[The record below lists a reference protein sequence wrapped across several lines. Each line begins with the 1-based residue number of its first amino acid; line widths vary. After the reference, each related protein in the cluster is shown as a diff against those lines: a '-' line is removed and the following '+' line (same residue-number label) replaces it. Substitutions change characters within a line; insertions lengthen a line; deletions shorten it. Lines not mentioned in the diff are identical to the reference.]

1 MTRGDPL
8 VDLQNVSLRYRYAWG
23 LGGSRYNLA
32 LEQVTLSITRGEK
45 LGLIGRNG
53 AGKSSLMRV
62 FAGILAPDA
71 GEVARH
77 SENILMLS
85 LQVGFKPH
93 LTGHENALLSGL
105 YQGISRRRVEELMP
119 AIRDYSELGEQFD
132 QPINTYSMGM
142 RSRLGIATAIHCE
155 PELLI
160 LDEVFAVGD
169 RVFKQK
175 SRETLIEKIQSDNAV
190 ILASHDNRLIEQL
203 CDRVAWLDQGELR
216 LLGTPAEVIP
226 AYESYCQELEEK
238 QKQAAGHLTP

>member
-1 MTRGDPL
+1 MTGSEPL
-8 VDLQNVSLRYRYAWG
+8 VELEQVSLRYRYHWG
-23 LGGSRYNLA
+23 LGGGRYNMA
-32 LEQVTLSITRGEK
+32 LDKVSLSISRGEK

-71 GEVARH
+71 GKVLRH
-77 SENILMLS
+77 SENTLMLS

-93 LTGHENALLSGL
+93 LTGRENALLSGL
-105 YQGISRRRVEELMP
+105 YQGISRREVEALMP
-119 AIRDYSELGEQFD
+119 AICEYSELGEQFD

-142 RSRLGIATAIHCE
+142 RSRLGIATAIHCN

-175 SRETLIEKIQSDNAV
+175 SRHTLIEKIQSDNAV

-203 CDRVAWLDQGELR
+203 CDRVAWLDGGQLR
-216 LLGTPAEVIP
+216 MLGAPADVVP
-226 AYESYCQELEEK
+226 QYEDYCQQLED
-238 QKQAAGHLTP
+238 QQQAK